1 MITLASLWWL
11 FATLFAGSLG
21 FVYWKYKGGNLLFR
35 FNKSDDSTTT
45 IWKAILYM
53 GWTYGS
59 VMVALALAL
68 TALCLLVAS
77 GVANLSL
84 Q

>member
-1 MITLASLWWL
+1 MVTLASLWWL

-21 FVYWKYKGGNLLFR
+21 YIYWKFKGGNILFR
-35 FNKSDDSTTT
+35 FKKSDDGSTQF
-45 IWKAILYM
+45 WKALLYL

-59 VMVALALAL
+59 VVVAMGIALVTL
-68 TALCLLVAS
+68 IMLVAS